1 MFYFN
6 EGSLN
11 IGDEWQ
17 DSTLNIL
24 STKSDVSITIAREN
38 IPFGMTFADFAE
50 REFDSIGKQL
60 KGYRQSKRSTLQI
73 DNLEAVLS
81 EFNWS
86 SPQGDMYQ
94 MSIILNTPSHP
105 LVLTASSL
113 KPIVSSQREQ
123 LLAIFNTFK
132 VRQPN

>member
-11 IGDEWQ
+11 LGEEWQ

-24 STKSDVSITIAREN
+24 STKSDVSITIAREH
-38 IPFGMTFADFAE
+38 IPFGMNFVDFAE
-50 REFDSIGKQL
+50 EQFDLIAKQL
-60 KGYRQSKRSTLQI
+60 KGYQQSHRSTLKI
-73 DNLEAVLS
+73 DNLDAVLS

-86 SPQGDMYQ
+86 SPQGEMYQ
-94 MSIILNTPSHP
+94 ISIILNTPAHP
-105 LVLTASSL
+105 IVLTASSL

-132 VRQPN
+132 TRQAD